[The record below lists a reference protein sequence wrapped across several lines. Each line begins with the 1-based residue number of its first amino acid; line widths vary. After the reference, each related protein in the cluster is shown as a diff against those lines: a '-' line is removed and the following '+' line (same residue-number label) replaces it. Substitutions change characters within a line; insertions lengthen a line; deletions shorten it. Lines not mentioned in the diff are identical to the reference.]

1 MSYFIELVVSGL
13 AVGAIYGLVAMS
25 FAVIFKATGI
35 VNFAQGEIGMLTA
48 YTTWSLATTL
58 GTGAVFTVLLSVIV
72 GAVIGL
78 LCERLIMR
86 PMLGEPVLSV
96 VLVTVG
102 LAVVLR
108 SMVTMIWDASPHK
121 FEVARADEILQ
132 IGGIGMRVSQVGVI
146 AVLLLAL
153 AGFWFFLRR
162 SRFGVAMRAVAAD
175 EKTAR
180 LMGVST
186 ARVQAVA
193 WASASAL
200 AGLAGAFFA
209 VIYGLAPTVFE
220 LGLKAFPATVLGGFD
235 SILGSGGSGLFIGV
249 LENLVGG
256 YLPSTLKE
264 ISGFMLILVVLMVR
278 PFGLFGE
285 KRIERV

>member
-1 MSYFIELVVSGL
+1 MAYFMELVISGL
-13 AVGAIYGLVAMS
+13 VTGAIYGLVAMG

-35 VNFAQGEIGMLTA
+35 VNFAQGEIGMITA
-48 YTTWSLATTL
+48 YATWSIAGIL
-58 GTGAVFTVLLSVIV
+58 GTGAIATVVLAIV
-72 GAVIGL
+72 LGAIIGW

-108 SMVTMIWDASPHK
+108 ALVTLIWGASPHK
-121 FEVARADEILQ
+121 FTMEGADQLVEV
-132 IGGIGMRVSQVGVI
+132 GGIAIRIGQLSVI
-146 AVLLLAL
+146 VFLILALLA
-153 AGFWFFLRR
+153 FWFFLRR

-175 EKTAR
+175 ERVAQ
-180 LMGVST
+180 LMGISS
-186 ARVQAVA
+186 AKVQAFA
-193 WASASAL
+193 WASAAAL
-200 AGLAGAFFA
+200 AGLAGAAFA
-209 VIYGLAPTVFE
+209 VIYGLLPTIFQ

-235 SILGSGGSGLFIGV
+235 SILGSGFSGLIIGV
-249 LENLVGG
+249 FENLIGG
-256 YLPSTLKE
+256 YVSSTLKE
-264 ISGFMLILVVLMVR
+264 ISGFILILVVLMVR

>member
-1 MSYFIELVVSGL
+1 MNYFLELVVSGL

-25 FAVIFKATGI
+25 FAVIYKATGV
-35 VNFAQGEIGMLTA
+35 VNFAQGEMGMLTA

-58 GTGAVFTVLLSVIV
+58 GTNGVFTVLLAVV
-72 GAVIGL
+72 LGAVLGL

-108 SMVTMIWDASPHK
+108 SIVTMIWGAAPHK
-121 FEVARADEILQ
+121 FEVAGADQ
-132 IGGIGMRVSQVGVI
+132 IIDLGGIGMRVSQLGVLASLVL
-146 AVLLLAL
+146 AV
-153 AGFWFFLRR
+153 AGFWFFLRH

-186 ARVQAVA
+186 ARVQAFA
-193 WASASAL
+193 WAASSAL
-200 AGLAGAFFA
+200 AGLAGALFA
-209 VIYGLAPTVFE
+209 VIYGLTPTVFE

-235 SILGSGGSGLFIGV
+235 SVLGSGMSGLIIGV

-264 ISGFMLILVVLMVR
+264 ISGFVLILVVLMVR

>member
-1 MSYFIELVVSGL
+1 MNYFFELVASGL
-13 AVGAIYGLVAMS
+13 AVGAIYGLVAMG
-25 FAVIFKATGI
+25 FAVIYKATGI
-35 VNFAQGEIGMLTA
+35 VNFAQGEMGMLSA
-48 YTTWSLATTL
+48 YTTWALATTL
-58 GTGAVFTVLLSVIV
+58 GTGSILTVFIAVVI
-72 GAVIGL
+72 GAVLGL
-78 LCERLIMR
+78 ICERLIMR

-108 SMVTMIWDASPHK
+108 SIVTIIWGASPRK
-121 FEVARADEILQ
+121 FEVVGADDIVQMGE
-132 IGGIGMRVSQVGVI
+132 IGMRVSQLGVI
-146 AVLLLAL
+146 AALLLAV
-153 AGFWFFLRR
+153 AGFWFFLGH

-186 ARVQAVA
+186 ARVQSVA
-193 WASASAL
+193 WACASGL
-200 AGLAGAFFA
+200 AGLAGALFA
-209 VIYGLAPTVFE
+209 VIYGLTPTVFE

-235 SILGSGGSGLFIGV
+235 SVLGSGVSGLIIGV
-249 LENLVGG
+249 FENMVGG
-256 YLPSTLKE
+256 YLSSGLKE
-264 ISGFMLILVVLMVR
+264 IAGFTLILVVLMVR

>member
-1 MSYFIELVVSGL
+1 MNYFLELLVSGL
-13 AVGAIYGLVAMS
+13 AVGAIYGLVAMG
-25 FAVIFKATGI
+25 FAVIYKATGI
-35 VNFAQGEIGMLTA
+35 VNFAQGEMGMLSA
-48 YTTWSLATTL
+48 YTTWSLATML
-58 GTGAVFTVLLSVIV
+58 GTGSILTVFIAVAI
-72 GAVIGL
+72 GAVLGL
-78 LCERLIMR
+78 ICERLIMR

-108 SMVTMIWDASPHK
+108 SIVTIIWGASPHK
-121 FEVARADEILQ
+121 FEVAGADDIVQMGE
-132 IGGIGMRVSQVGVI
+132 IGMRVSQLGVI
-146 AVLLLAL
+146 AALLLAV
-153 AGFWFFLRR
+153 AGFWFFLGH

-193 WASASAL
+193 WACASGL
-200 AGLAGAFFA
+200 AGLAGALFA
-209 VIYGLAPTVFE
+209 VIYGLTPTVFE

-235 SILGSGGSGLFIGV
+235 SVLGSGVSGLIIGV
-249 LENLVGG
+249 FENMVGG
-256 YLPSTLKE
+256 YLSSGLKE
-264 ISGFMLILVVLMVR
+264 IAGFTLILVVLMVR

>member
-1 MSYFIELVVSGL
+1 MNYFIELVVSGL
-13 AVGAIYGLVAMS
+13 AVGAMYGLVAMS
-25 FAVIFKATGI
+25 FAIIYKATGV
-35 VNFAQGEIGMLTA
+35 VNFAQGEMGMLSA
-48 YTTWSLATTL
+48 YTTWSLATTF
-58 GTGAVFTVLLSVIV
+58 GTGGLLTVFVAVIV
-72 GAVIGL
+72 GAALGL

-108 SMVTMIWDASPHK
+108 SIVTIIWGASPHK
-121 FEVARADEILQ
+121 FEVAGADKIIDL
-132 IGGIGMRVSQVGVI
+132 GGLGLRVSQLGVL
-146 AVLLLAL
+146 AALLLAVL
-153 AGFWFFLRR
+153 GFWFFLRH

-193 WASASAL
+193 WASSSAL
-200 AGLAGAFFA
+200 AGLAGALFA
-209 VIYGLAPTVFE
+209 VIYGLTPTIFE

-235 SILGSGGSGLFIGV
+235 SILGSGLSGLIIGV

-256 YLPSTLKE
+256 YLPSTFKE
-264 ISGFMLILVVLMVR
+264 IAGFVLILVVLMVR

>member
-1 MSYFIELVVSGL
+1 MDYFIQLVLSGL
-13 AVGAIYGLVAMS
+13 VVGAIYGLVAMG

-35 VNFAQGEIGMLTA
+35 VNFAQGEMAMLTA
-48 YTTWSLATTL
+48 YTTWSLANLL
-58 GTGAVFTVLLSVIV
+58 GTGAIVTIVIAIVL
-72 GAVIGL
+72 GALLGL

-96 VLVTVG
+96 VLVTIG

-108 SMVTMIWDASPHK
+108 ALVTIIWGASPHK
-121 FEVARADEILQ
+121 FDMAGADALVELGGVAV
-132 IGGIGMRVSQVGVI
+132 RVSQLGVI
-146 AVLLLAL
+146 GFLLVAL
-153 AGFWFFLRR
+153 AGFWFFLGH

-175 EKTAR
+175 EKVAR
-180 LMGVST
+180 LMGISS

-193 WASASAL
+193 WATASAL
-200 AGLAGAFFA
+200 AGLAGAMFA
-209 VIYGLAPTVFE
+209 VIYGLMPTIFE

-235 SILGSGGSGLFIGV
+235 SILGSGFSGLIIGV
-249 LENLVGG
+249 FENLVGG
-256 YLPSTLKE
+256 YVSSTLKE
-264 ISGFMLILVVLMVR
+264 VAGFMLILVVLMVR

>member
-1 MSYFIELVVSGL
+1 MEYFAQLVVSGL

-35 VNFAQGEIGMLTA
+35 VNFAQGEMGMLTA
-48 YTTWSLATTL
+48 YTTWSLVMAM
-58 GTGAVFTVLLSVIV
+58 GTGGVMAVLLAVCV
-72 GAVIGL
+72 GAVLGL
-78 LCERLIMR
+78 VCERLIMR

-108 SMVTMIWDASPHK
+108 ALVTMIWGASPHK
-121 FEVARADEILQ
+121 FEVAGADDIVQLM
-132 IGGIGMRVSQVGVI
+132 GIGVRVSQLVVFGVLVL
-146 AVLLLAL
+146 AVL
-153 AGFWFFLRR
+153 GFWLFLTR

-193 WASASAL
+193 WAAASGL
-200 AGLAGAFFA
+200 AGLAGALFA

-220 LGLKAFPATVLGGFD
+220 IGLKAFPATVLGGFD
-235 SILGSGGSGLFIGV
+235 SIIGSGVSGLIIGI

-264 ISGFMLILVVLMVR
+264 IAGFVLILVVLMIR

>member
-1 MSYFIELVVSGL
+1 MSYLIELVVSGL

-25 FAVIFKATGI
+25 FAVIYKATGI
-35 VNFAQGEIGMLTA
+35 VNFAQGELGMLTA
-48 YTTWSLATTL
+48 YLTWSLATTF
-58 GTGAVFTVLLSVIV
+58 GTGAVTTVLAAI
-72 GAVIGL
+72 VIGVL
-78 LCERLIMR
+78 LGLVCERLVMR

-108 SMVTMIWDASPHK
+108 ALVTMIWGAAPHK
-121 FEVARADEILQ
+121 FEVAGADTIVQMGGVGLRAGQ
-132 IGGIGMRVSQVGVI
+132 I
-146 AVLLLAL
+146 AVIIALLVAV

-180 LMGVST
+180 LMGIDA

-193 WASASAL
+193 WACAAAL
-200 AGLAGAFFA
+200 AGVAGAFFA
-209 VIYGLAPTVFE
+209 VIYGLAPTLYE
-220 LGLKAFPATVLGGFD
+220 IGLKAFPATVLGGFD
-235 SILGSGGSGLFIGV
+235 AILGAGLSGLIIGV

-256 YLPSTLKE
+256 YMASTLKDVA
-264 ISGFMLILVVLMVR
+264 GFVLILVVLMVR

>member
-1 MSYFIELVVSGL
+1 MNYFVELVVSGL
-13 AVGAIYGLVAMS
+13 AIGAIYGLVAMS
-25 FAVIFKATGI
+25 FAVIYKATGI
-35 VNFAQGEIGMLTA
+35 VNFSQGELGMLTA
-48 YTTWSLATTL
+48 YITWSLATTM
-58 GTGAVFTVLLSVIV
+58 GTGGVATVLMAVVV
-72 GAVIGL
+72 GALLGL
-78 LCERLIMR
+78 ICERLIMR

-96 VLVTVG
+96 VLVTIG

-108 SMVTMIWDASPHK
+108 SIVTVIWGASPHK
-121 FEVARADEILQ
+121 FEVAGADTIVDLW
-132 IGGIGMRVSQVGVI
+132 GIGMRVSQL
-146 AVLLLAL
+146 AVLVVLGLAL
-153 AGFWFFLRR
+153 AGFWFFLRH

-193 WASASAL
+193 WACASAL
-200 AGLAGAFFA
+200 AGLAGALFA

-235 SILGSGGSGLFIGV
+235 SVLGSGFSGLIIGV
-249 LENLVGG
+249 FENLVGG
-256 YLPSTLKE
+256 YVSSTLKE
-264 ISGFMLILVVLMVR
+264 IAGFLLILVVLMVR

>member
-1 MSYFIELVVSGL
+1 MNYFIELVVSGL

-25 FAVIFKATGI
+25 FAVIYKATGI
-35 VNFAQGEIGMLTA
+35 VNFSQGEMGMLSA
-48 YTTWSLATTL
+48 YTTWSLAVTL
-58 GTGAVFTVLLSVIV
+58 GTGGIATVFIAIVV
-72 GAVIGL
+72 GALLGL
-78 LCERLIMR
+78 ICERLIMR

-108 SMVTMIWDASPHK
+108 SIVTIIWGASPHK
-121 FEVARADEILQ
+121 FEVAGADTILD
-132 IGGIGMRVSQVGVI
+132 IAGIGIRASQVSVI
-146 AVLLLAL
+146 VALLLAL
-153 AGFWFFLRR
+153 AGFWFFLRH

-193 WASASAL
+193 WASASGL
-200 AGLAGAFFA
+200 AGLAGAMFA
-209 VIYGLAPTVFE
+209 VIYGLTPTVFE

-235 SILGSGGSGLFIGV
+235 SVLGSGFSGLIIGV
-249 LENLVGG
+249 FENLVGG

-264 ISGFMLILVVLMVR
+264 ISGFVLILVVLMVR

>member
-1 MSYFIELVVSGL
+1 MNYFIELLVSGL
-13 AVGAIYGLVAMS
+13 AVGAIYGLVAMG
-25 FAVIFKATGI
+25 FAVIYKATGI
-35 VNFAQGEIGMLTA
+35 VNFAQGEVGMLSA
-48 YTTWSLATTL
+48 YITWSLATTL
-58 GTGAVFTVLLSVIV
+58 GTGSLATVVLAIAV
-72 GAVIGL
+72 GAVLGL

-108 SMVTMIWDASPHK
+108 SIVTIVWGASPHK
-121 FEVARADEILQ
+121 FEVAGADEIVSL
-132 IGGIGMRVSQVGVI
+132 GGIGLRVSQLGVLG
-146 AVLLLAL
+146 ALLLAV
-153 AGFWFFLRR
+153 AGFWYFLGH

-193 WASASAL
+193 WAASSGL
-200 AGLAGAFFA
+200 AGLAGALFA
-209 VIYGLAPTVFE
+209 VIYGLTPTIHE

-235 SILGSGGSGLFIGV
+235 SVLGSGVSGLIIGV
-249 LENLVGG
+249 LENMTGG
-256 YLPSTLKE
+256 YLSSSLKE
-264 ISGFMLILVVLMVR
+264 IAGFMLILVVLMVR

>member
-1 MSYFIELVVSGL
+1 MNYFFELVVSGL
-13 AVGAIYGLVAMS
+13 AVGAIYGLVAMG
-25 FAVIFKATGI
+25 FAVIYKATGI
-35 VNFAQGEIGMLTA
+35 VNFAQGEMGMLTA
-48 YTTWSLATTL
+48 YTTWSLATL
-58 GTGAVFTVLLSVIV
+58 MGTGGIATVFVAVLV
-72 GAVIGL
+72 GAALGL
-78 LCERLIMR
+78 ICERLIMR

-108 SMVTMIWDASPHK
+108 SIVTIIWGASPHK
-121 FEVARADEILQ
+121 FEVAGADTILN
-132 IGGIGMRVSQVGVI
+132 IAGIGIRVSQVGVI
-146 AVLLLAL
+146 IALVLAI
-153 AGFWFFLRR
+153 AGFWFFLRH

-186 ARVQAVA
+186 ERVQAVA
-193 WASASAL
+193 WASASGL
-200 AGLAGAFFA
+200 AGLAGALFA
-209 VIYGLAPTVFE
+209 VIYGLTPTVFE

-235 SILGSGGSGLFIGV
+235 SVLGSGFSGLIIGV
-249 LENLVGG
+249 FENLVGG
-256 YLPSTLKE
+256 YLPSALKE
-264 ISGFMLILVVLMVR
+264 ISGFVLILVVLMVR

>member
-1 MSYFIELVVSGL
+1 MNYFVELVVSGL

-25 FAVIFKATGI
+25 FAVIYKATGV
-35 VNFAQGEIGMLTA
+35 VNFAQGEMGMLTA
-48 YTTWSLATTL
+48 YTTWSLATTF
-58 GTGAVFTVLLSVIV
+58 GTTGVFTVLLAVV
-72 GAVIGL
+72 AGATLGL

-108 SMVTMIWDASPHK
+108 SIVTIIWGASPHK
-121 FEVARADEILQ
+121 FEVAGADRIVDMA
-132 IGGIGMRVSQVGVI
+132 GIGIRVSQLGVL
-146 AVLLLAL
+146 AALLLAL

-186 ARVQAVA
+186 ARVQAFA
-193 WASASAL
+193 WAASSAL
-200 AGLAGAFFA
+200 AGLAGALFA
-209 VIYGLAPTVFE
+209 VIYGLTPTVFE

-235 SILGSGGSGLFIGV
+235 SVLGSGVSGLIIGV

-264 ISGFMLILVVLMVR
+264 ISGFVLILVVLMVR